1 VLYKK
6 CFDEV
11 DSFLSVDNVAY
22 EEAKNDGDLTNDALQ
37 KLIETMQK

>member
-1 VLYKK
+1 MLHKK

-22 EEAKNDGDLTNDALQ
+22 EEAKNDGDLINDARK
-37 KLIETMQK
+37 KLIETIQK